1 MELIEFIEALKDISK
16 VADNPNI
23 IEVRMADYAPVV
35 KPIYKSNI
43 VLGIVKFLPPNL
55 INNSS
60 VL

>member
-43 VLGIVKFLPPNL
+43 VFITDIDEEATHK
-55 INNSS
+55 
-60 VL
+60 